1 MIGEF
6 QPLHWLL
13 VLVVGFLLFGSKRL
27 PEVGRSLGQAISG
40 FRKGLKEGL
49 VEDEKSSSGPVVN
62 TTAEVV
68 KPGVENG
75 KIS

>member
-13 VLVVGFLLFGSKRL
+13 VLVVGVLLFGSKRL
-27 PEVGRSLGQAISG
+27 PEVGRSLGQSVGA
-40 FRKGLKEGL
+40 FKKGLKEGL
-49 VEDEKSSSGPVVN
+49 EDEKAAGGPVVN

-68 KPGVENG
+68 KTEAEAAKTN
-75 KIS
+75 